1 MNMNPFF
8 SLAVVCLLGA
18 PNLAAAESYQGVLTV
33 QPYRARADVAI
44 EARSAARNPISGEAA
59 YGDSAALPV
68 GQLSRERVRRAAVA
82 AARSGNPYAEHV
94 GSGVLI
100 LWSGR
105 SMGERVPAMP
115 RPTFSSTGDNES

>member
-1 MNMNPFF
+1 MNMNPI
-8 SLAVVCLLGA
+8 SGLAVVCLLGA

-59 YGDSAALPV
+59 YGESAALPV
-68 GQLSRERVRRAAVA
+68 GKLSRERVRSAALD

-94 GSGVLI
+94 GSGVL
-100 LWSGR
+100 SVGTSS
-105 SMGERVPAMP
+105 SMGERGRAMP
-115 RPTFSSTGDNES
+115 RPASSSTGGNES

>member
-33 QPYRARADVAI
+33 QSDQARADVAR
-44 EARSAARNPISGEAA
+44 EARSAARNPVSGEAA

-68 GQLSRERVRRAAVA
+68 GQLSRESVRSAAVD
-82 AARSGNPYAEHV
+82 AARSGNPYAEQV
-94 GSGVLI
+94 GSGVLSV
-100 LWSGR
+100 WNGS
-105 SMGERVPAMP
+105 SMGERSRAMP
-115 RPTFSSTGDNES
+115 RPTSSSAGGNES